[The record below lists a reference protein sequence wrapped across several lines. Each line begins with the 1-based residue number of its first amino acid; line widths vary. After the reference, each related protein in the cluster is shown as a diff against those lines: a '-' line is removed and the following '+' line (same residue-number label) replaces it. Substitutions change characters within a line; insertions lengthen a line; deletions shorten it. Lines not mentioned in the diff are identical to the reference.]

1 MDASFSPSPSPYF
14 ALMCKGPSLPF
25 ACLCETE
32 ANRML
37 DVYEDNSRLERRMG
51 GKTLPGVRM
60 MEVGEWGV
68 DVVVAAAAFYRRR
81 WFISVVEL

>member
-1 MDASFSPSPSPYF
+1 MKILFFFPESVHDRDCRFVDASFSPSPSSYF

-60 MEVGEWGV
+60 MEVGEWG
-68 DVVVAAAAFYRRR
+68 
-81 WFISVVEL
+81 

>member
-25 ACLCETE
+25 ACVCETE
-32 ANRML
+32 TNRML

-60 MEVGEWGV
+60 MEVGGEWGV
-68 DVVVAAAAFYRRR
+68 DVVVVAAFYTKR
-81 WFISVVEL
+81 